1 MSERQ
6 KVACFFTGGFT
17 EVNAMKLFLRKINS
31 NIDFI
36 QLCPTGTRRS
46 KSDIQ
51 NRHIDNI
58 DTNHSGLTGGA
69 LIEHILAFIQQ
80 KKFQE
85 EEYRAILI
93 EDDKDDRF
101 LDIQETGDAKCNKD
115 AWKKFKKE
123 ICDKIHTLYPDIKI
137 IFILAAPEVEAWF
150 LADFE
155 HSFGEA
161 YKRILNNSKDNEYLK
176 VQMRKYFN
184 ENILTQRYEKCIEE
198 YGYFNGVYRK
208 LSEEI
213 QKALSLEDF
222 FEERE
227 NYPIISYSKRK
238 HGEVML
244 QQIEPDKVLNKCS
257 VYFREGCIELAELDI

>member
-58 DTNHSGLTGGA
+58 DTKHSGLTGGA
-69 LIEHILAFIQQ
+69 LIEHIFAFIQR
-80 KKFQE
+80 KEFQE

-101 LDIQETGDAKCNKD
+101 LDIQETGDAKCNKA
-115 AWKKFKKE
+115 AW
-123 ICDKIHTLYPDIKI
+123 
-137 IFILAAPEVEAWF
+137 
-150 LADFE
+150 
-155 HSFGEA
+155 
-161 YKRILNNSKDNEYLK
+161 
-176 VQMRKYFN
+176 
-184 ENILTQRYEKCIEE
+184 EK
-198 YGYFNGVYRK
+198 
-208 LSEEI
+208 
-213 QKALSLEDF
+213 F
-222 FEERE
+222 FEGRE

-257 VYFREGCIELAELDI
+257 VYFKEGCIELAKLDI